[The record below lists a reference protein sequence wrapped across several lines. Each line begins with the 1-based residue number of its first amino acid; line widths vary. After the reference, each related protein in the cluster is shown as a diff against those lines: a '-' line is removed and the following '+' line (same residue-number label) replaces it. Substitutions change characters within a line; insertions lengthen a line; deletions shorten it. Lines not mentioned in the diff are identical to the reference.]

1 MIRAF
6 LRLNPSPESFRGWRS
21 VLWLCL
27 GLLIVVLVPQ
37 VRVLLTAGFLGGVVL
52 GGSLI
57 IARRE
62 FSGPGPRRGTPIVLF
77 PRPANVSAGRA

>member
-21 VLWLCL
+21 VLWPGL

-37 VRVLLTAGFLGGVVL
+37 VGVLLTAGFLGGVLV
-52 GGSLI
+52 GASLI
-57 IARRE
+57 VARRE
-62 FSGPGPRRGTPIVLF
+62 FRGPGSGGGTPIVLF
-77 PRPANVSAGRA
+77 PRPANISAGRA